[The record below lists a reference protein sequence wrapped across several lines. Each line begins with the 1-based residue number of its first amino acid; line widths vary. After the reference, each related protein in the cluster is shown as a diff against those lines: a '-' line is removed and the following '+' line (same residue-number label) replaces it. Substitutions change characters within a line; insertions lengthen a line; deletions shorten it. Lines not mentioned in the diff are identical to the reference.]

1 MKKLL
6 GLSVVGVLAGAV
18 ALVAPASSQTGGR
31 TQIHVYELEK
41 GHSKVIDEGKKGLTP
56 GDLIVENLPVFD
68 AANNE
73 RIGNT
78 ATVITVIRGP
88 KDNPFVWIDC
98 EVGMKDGSLTFAGGE
113 RLGDIMEGNGATFS
127 VTGGTGAYR
136 DATGTVKVIHK
147 ARDGQPTVDFNFDVA
162 L

>member
-1 MKKLL
+1 MKATMAVAVVAML
-6 GLSVVGVLAGAV
+6 GVSV
-18 ALVAPASSQTGGR
+18 ALVVPASSQTTGR
-31 TQIHVYELEK
+31 TQLHVYEVEK
-41 GHSKVIDEGKKGLTP
+41 GYSKVIDEGRKGLSA

-68 AANNE
+68 AATNA
-73 RIGNT
+73 RVGDT

-98 EVGMKDGSLTFAGGE
+98 EAGLAGGSITFAGGE
-113 RLGDIMEGNGATFS
+113 RMADIMEGSGATLS

-136 DATGTVKVIHK
+136 DATGTVKVTHK
-147 ARDGQPTVDFNFDVA
+147 DRDGQATVDFDFDVV